1 MARLNDVLEEIK
13 DRQEGKVTTYTD
25 EFGGIQLYD
34 CQADYEGRTSL
45 YEEIQK
51 GRNNYLSLTEAEQ
64 EHLWN
69 AVQYTETRLSEL
81 CTFESDFKRVAEVIK
96 RHPERFADILES
108 RNQ

>member
-34 CQADYEGRTSL
+34 CQADYEEWTPL

-81 CTFESDFKRVAEVIK
+81 HV
-96 RHPERFADILES
+96 
-108 RNQ
+108 